1 MKQQLQKV
9 QNAAAGFVLNKYAN
23 ITRCHKYKMVS
34 DRKTNK
40 IFTSVNRSQSKL

>member
-23 ITRCHKYKMVS
+23 INDVI
-34 DRKTNK
+34 N
-40 IFTSVNRSQSKL
+40 LE